1 MKKLGKR
8 NLLLGLIF
16 TVLIGSVNAQ
26 ETSYELGLKGGANY
40 AKYTP
45 DISVA
50 GINIAEFRRKLG
62 FYFGGFVNITLNEKV
77 KVQPEILFG
86 LQGGKILMEGFEL
99 RNGPNEPTVTGGVR
113 ANVSEY
119 TIVVPITLQYF
130 FTDDFYIEGGPQFGY
145 IINRKQK
152 IKENIFEQLE
162 GFNNISLLP
171 SKYDKFD
178 LGLTLGLGYKL
189 SDNFGINGR
198 YFFGLIERDDLIKT
212 SVYNL
217 GIEYIL

>member
-1 MKKLGKR
+1 MKKW
-8 NLLLGLIF
+8 NLLLGLVF
-16 TVLIGSVNAQ
+16 VLIIVSANGQEVN
-26 ETSYELGLKGGANY
+26 SRFGLKGGVNY

-50 GINIAEFRRKLG
+50 GINVAEFRRKFG

-77 KVQPEILFG
+77 KIQPEILFG

-99 RNGPNEPTVTGGVR
+99 RTGPNDLPITGGFRV
-113 ANVSEY
+113 NVSEY
-119 TIVVPITLQYF
+119 TIIVPITLQYF

-145 IINRKQK
+145 IVNRKQK
-152 IKENIFEQLE
+152 IKENIFEQIE
-162 GFNNISLLP
+162 GFNNISPLP
-171 SKYDKFD
+171 SKHDKFD

-198 YFFGLIERDDLIKT
+198 YFFSLIERDDLIKT
-212 SVYNL
+212 SVYNF
-217 GIEYIL
+217 GIEYML